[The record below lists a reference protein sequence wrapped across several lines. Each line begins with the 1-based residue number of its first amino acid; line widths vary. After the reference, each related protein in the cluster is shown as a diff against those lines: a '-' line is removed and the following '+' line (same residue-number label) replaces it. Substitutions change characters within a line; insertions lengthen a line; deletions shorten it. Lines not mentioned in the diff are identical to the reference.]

1 MDAAAE
7 QATEQTQ
14 VIRPVS
20 PGKPSLLKA
29 SGSMAVAT
37 LSSRITGF
45 LWKLMLAAAVGFG
58 VVNDSFTPRSPTP
71 TAASASCS
79 S

>member
-1 MDAAAE
+1 MPIRRPGAMSQAPSMPRGWHVAETQPIPAVPPEPGMGQAVE

-29 SGSMAVAT
+29 SD
-37 LSSRITGF
+37 R
-45 LWKLMLAAAVGFG
+45 W
-58 VVNDSFTPRSPTP
+58 PWPP
-71 TAASASCS
+71 
-79 S
+79 